1 VTTLK
6 SNTNEERSPLDLV
19 KLVLAALVLAVGIAG
34 FYWYEDVS
42 QAYRILGL
50 LVAAA
55 VSIVLTL
62 SSAPGR
68 GLMAFARDARTELRK
83 VVWPTRQETLQT
95 TLVVLVMVLIV
106 AIFLWLLDM
115 LLLWA
120 INGLTGI
127 GG

>member
-1 VTTLK
+1 MTTVK
-6 SNTNEERSPLDLV
+6 AKPTEERSPLDTA
-19 KLVLAALVLAVGIAG
+19 K
-34 FYWYEDVS
+34 
-42 QAYRILGL
+42 

-55 VSIVLTL
+55 LLLVGGIVAFYLLPDISQIYRTIGLLVLVVVSVVLVAATRF
-62 SSAPGR
+62 GR
-68 GLMAFARDARTELRK
+68 GLIAFMRDARTELRR

-115 LLLWA
+115 FLLWSV
-120 INGLTGI
+120 NGITGL